1 MEVKI
6 EKMTLQDLEQ
16 IKENLQQDFDDF
28 WNYNI
33 LNKELQNENSYYIVA
48 KDEEEQIVGFAG
60 VQFVID
66 EADITN
72 IVTKKIARN
81 NGIATKLMEQLI
93 RISKQKSMAKITLE
107 VNENNQYAI
116 KLYKK
121 FSFKEIGQ
129 RKKYYNGKD
138 TAIIMELKA
147 LPNL

>member
-1 MEVKI
+1 M
-6 EKMTLQDLEQ
+6 
-16 IKENLQQDFDDF
+16 
-28 WNYNI
+28 
-33 LNKELQNENSYYIVA
+33 
-48 KDEEEQIVGFAG
+48 
-60 VQFVID
+60 D

-121 FSFKEIGQ
+121 FNFKEIGQ